1 MRWIFVALI
10 LLNGVYLGWEVW
22 RRSVHQPVVEQSV
35 EAVPQTQGQQLVL
48 LTERL
53 PGVRSSVPPPSLATR
68 SVTEKAQP
76 AVPAGSPPVTTRA
89 SMPPQASM
97 PTPVETKTVPAK
109 DLVCYSV
116 GPFPSRDLA
125 SGVRQQLQVAA
136 VDSRMQEIG
145 SDNATRHWVIL
156 PPQPDRQKALQLLRE
171 LQTRKIDS
179 YLISTGELSNAI
191 SLGLFSRE
199 ALATGVRDKVR
210 EAGYPAEIRQKEP
223 AERQFWLRLQPGQP
237 VEKIEK
243 LLQPTLADESGI
255 KISNTACEMFAQ
267 AK

>member
-22 RRSVHQPVVEQSV
+22 RRSVPQPVEQSAKV
-35 EAVPQTQGQQLVL
+35 IPPIQGQQLVL

-53 PGVRSSVPPPSLATR
+53 PGARSAVPPPSLGTPAR
-68 SVTEKAQP
+68 AESVAP
-76 AVPAGSPPVTTRA
+76 AVSASSPAIAARPSPPPSA
-89 SMPPQASM
+89 NAPA
-97 PTPVETKTVPAK
+97 PVEPRPAPAK
-109 DLVCYSV
+109 EMLCYSI
-116 GPFPSRDLA
+116 GPIPSRDTA
-125 SGVRQQLQVAA
+125 HAIRQQLQEVA
-136 VDSRMQEIG
+136 VESRMQDTG
-145 SDNATRHWVIL
+145 TDKAARHWVIL
-156 PPQPDRQKALQLLRE
+156 PPQPDRQKALQVLRE

-179 YLISTGELSNAI
+179 FLISTGELNNAI

-199 ALATGVRDKVR
+199 ALAAGVRDKVR
-210 EAGYPAEIRQKEP
+210 EAGYPAEIRLKEP
-223 AERQFWLRLQPGQP
+223 SESQFWLRLRPGQP

-243 LLQPTLADESGI
+243 LLQPTLADKSGI

>member
-1 MRWIFVALI
+1 MRWIFIALI
-10 LLNGVYLGWEVW
+10 LLNGLYLGWEVW
-22 RRSVHQPVVEQSV
+22 RRSAPQSGVEQSRDA
-35 EAVPQTQGQQLVL
+35 EPQTQGQQLVL

-53 PGVRSSVPPPSLATR
+53 PDARSAVPPPALAPR
-68 SVTEKAQP
+68 SVE
-76 AVPAGSPPVTTRA
+76 PVTK
-89 SMPPQASM
+89 
-97 PTPVETKTVPAK
+97 PVIPANQIQSQVSQDKPVAAKAPNPAK

-116 GPFPSRDLA
+116 GPFPGRDLA
-125 SGVRQQLQVAA
+125 AGVQQQLLGAA
-136 VDSRMQEIG
+136 VGSRMQEIG
-145 SDNATRHWVIL
+145 PDKAARHWVIL
-156 PPQPDRQKALQLLRE
+156 PPQPDRQKALKLLRE

-179 YLISTGELSNAI
+179 YLVSTGELTNAI
-191 SLGLFSRE
+191 SLGLFARE

-223 AERQFWLRLQPGQP
+223 AGSQFWLRLQPGQP